1 MVRISIVHECRIILN
16 PKILI
21 NLWFF
26 QFLMSFLIFNMTY
39 DYASIFFGKKY
50 NLAHQI
56 IITISLDDLR
66 NYQNLH
72 SALPKPLKNASFGE
86 ISP

>member
-1 MVRISIVHECRIILN
+1 MITC
-16 PKILI
+16 
-21 NLWFF
+21 
-26 QFLMSFLIFNMTY
+26 QF
-39 DYASIFFGKKY
+39 FFGKKY

-56 IITISLDDLR
+56 IITLSLDDLR

-72 SALPKPLKNASFGE
+72 YALPKPLKNASFGE